1 MKLTS
6 PLGGIQQIMVR
17 QKQLQKALFLVLFS
31 VSDYKRLDTR
41 LDFIIIN
48 FHRKRASGKGQPW
61 YEFSS
66 ICTAH
71 NVRVIM
77 DN

>member
-17 QKQLQKALFLVLFS
+17 QKQLQKVLLFVLFS

-41 LDFIIIN
+41 LYFIIIN
-48 FHRKRASGKGQPW
+48 FHWKQASGKGQP
-61 YEFSS
+61 
-66 ICTAH
+66 
-71 NVRVIM
+71 
-77 DN
+77 

>member
-1 MKLTS
+1 
-6 PLGGIQQIMVR
+6 VR
-17 QKQLQKALFLVLFS
+17 QKQLQKALLLVLFS

-41 LDFIIIN
+41 LYFIIIN
-48 FHRKRASGKGQPW
+48 FHRKQASGERQPW
-61 YEFSS
+61 CEFSS

-71 NVRVIM
+71 NARVIM

>member
-1 MKLTS
+1 
-6 PLGGIQQIMVR
+6 MVR
-17 QKQLQKALFLVLFS
+17 LKQLQKALLLVLFS

-41 LDFIIIN
+41 LYFIIIN
-48 FHRKRASGKGQPW
+48 FHRKQASGKGQPW

-71 NVRVIM
+71 NERVIM
-77 DN
+77 HN